1 MHSFAKGE
9 TVTVFN
15 ITMGG
20 RFIIE
25 GRATIVRQ
33 VKGIDEQYVV
43 AFPNG
48 DRVQRFVDPFGQA
61 DPEQHLARLATQRAG
76 GQQ

>member
-1 MHSFAKGE
+1 
-9 TVTVFN
+9 VFN

-20 RFIIE
+20 RVIIE
-25 GRATIVRQ
+25 GRATIVRV
-33 VKGIDEQYVV
+33 VKGVDEQYVV

-61 DPEQHLARLATQRAG
+61 DPAKHLAHLEAARHG